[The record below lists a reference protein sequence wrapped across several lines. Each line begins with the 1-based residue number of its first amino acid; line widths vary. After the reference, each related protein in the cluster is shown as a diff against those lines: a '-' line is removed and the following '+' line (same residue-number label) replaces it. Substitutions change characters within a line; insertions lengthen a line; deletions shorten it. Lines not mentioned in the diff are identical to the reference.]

1 MVYPSHFPPAVD
13 TTAVTAARIQN
24 PIHRPGFRVPIA
36 AASVTM
42 VASTSASITTGAS
55 DSSLNFSS
63 LLVGVSAAP
72 ARPPAEAGPRRP
84 PPEKNNRG
92 GAVGGPPGDG
102 RPPRRP
108 QEEDAGREV
117 NGAPADTISP
127 RDRLD
132 EFRDRPSGVAACA
145 CPQTLDHLPGSS
157 LGPKTCWKIS

>member
-72 ARPPAEAGPRRP
+72 ARPLAEAGPRRRLQKKINGGGVMATP
-84 PPEKNNRG
+84 PITYLHGIALMNSETDP
-92 GAVGGPPGDG
+92 AV
-102 RPPRRP
+102 
-108 QEEDAGREV
+108 
-117 NGAPADTISP
+117 
-127 RDRLD
+127 
-132 EFRDRPSGVAACA
+132 
-145 CPQTLDHLPGSS
+145 
-157 LGPKTCWKIS
+157 